1 MSPDFSWGGKRCSS
15 VKSCSLVITMSAV
28 SGAGEGGG
36 AGGGVRPDVCTAAGD
51 TADTG
56 AGDTRALAVDMV
68 AVDVLGDVDV
78 VCVDVDVLGGV
89 DIDVLGG
96 VVEVVDVDALGG
108 VVRVVAAA
116 EVTMTTV
123 SGEVSTISATLVTDR
138 LVLVLASGTLLE
150 VLEMVLEMV
159 LEVVTVAANVVV
171 SAFVS
176 SVTVGTDGTSLDV
189 VDTGVCGVVVV
200 VETVVESVRD
210 CIHT

>member
-36 AGGGVRPDVCTAAGD
+36 AGGGVRPGVCTATGD

-96 VVEVVDVDALGG
+96 VVEVVDVDVLGG

-138 LVLVLASGTLLE
+138 LVLGLVLASGALLE
-150 VLEMVLEMV
+150 VLEMV

-176 SVTVGTDGTSLDV
+176 SGTVGTDGTSSDV
-189 VDTGVCGVVVV
+189 VDTGVCGVVDAVV
-200 VETVVESVRD
+200 TLGESVRD

>member
-36 AGGGVRPDVCTAAGD
+36 AGGGVRPDVCSATGD

-89 DIDVLGG
+89 DVDIDVLGG
-96 VVEVVDVDALGG
+96 VVEVVDVDVDVLGG
-108 VVRVVAAA
+108 VVPVVAAA

-123 SGEVSTISATLVTDR
+123 SGEVSIISATLATDR
-138 LVLVLASGTLLE
+138 RLVLE
-150 VLEMVLEMV
+150 VLEMVI
-159 LEVVTVAANVVV
+159 EVVTVAANVVV

-176 SVTVGTDGTSLDV
+176 SGTVGTDGASSDV
-189 VDTGVCGVVVV
+189 VDTGVCGVVDAVV
-200 VETVVESVRD
+200 TLGESVRD

>member
-36 AGGGVRPDVCTAAGD
+36 AGGGVRPGVCSATGD
-51 TADTG
+51 TAGTG
-56 AGDTRALAVDMV
+56 AGDTGALAVDMV

-138 LVLVLASGTLLE
+138 LVLVLASGALLE
-150 VLEMVLEMV
+150 VLEMV

-176 SVTVGTDGTSLDV
+176 SVTVVTDGTSSDV
-189 VDTGVCGVVVV
+189 VDTGVCGVVDAVV
-200 VETVVESVRD
+200 TLGESVRD

>member
-1 MSPDFSWGGKRCSS
+1 M
-15 VKSCSLVITMSAV
+15 KSCSLVITMSAV

-36 AGGGVRPDVCTAAGD
+36 AGVEVRPDVCSATGD
-51 TADTG
+51 IADTG
-56 AGDTRALAVDMV
+56 AGDTGALAVDMV

-89 DIDVLGG
+89 DVDIDVLGG
-96 VVEVVDVDALGG
+96 VGEVVDVDVLGG

-138 LVLVLASGTLLE
+138 LVLGLVLASGALLE
-150 VLEMVLEMV
+150 VLE
-159 LEVVTVAANVVV
+159 VVTLAVNVVV

-176 SVTVGTDGTSLDV
+176 SVTVVTDGTSSDV
-189 VDTGVCGVVVV
+189 VDTGVCGVADAVV
-200 VETVVESVRD
+200 TLGESVRD

>member
-1 MSPDFSWGGKRCSS
+1 M
-15 VKSCSLVITMSAV
+15 KSCSLVITMSAV

-36 AGGGVRPDVCTAAGD
+36 AGGGVRPDVCSATGD
-51 TADTG
+51 TAGTR

-138 LVLVLASGTLLE
+138 LVLGLVLASGALL
-150 VLEMVLEMV
+150 
-159 LEVVTVAANVVV
+159 
-171 SAFVS
+171 
-176 SVTVGTDGTSLDV
+176 
-189 VDTGVCGVVVV
+189 
-200 VETVVESVRD
+200 
-210 CIHT
+210 